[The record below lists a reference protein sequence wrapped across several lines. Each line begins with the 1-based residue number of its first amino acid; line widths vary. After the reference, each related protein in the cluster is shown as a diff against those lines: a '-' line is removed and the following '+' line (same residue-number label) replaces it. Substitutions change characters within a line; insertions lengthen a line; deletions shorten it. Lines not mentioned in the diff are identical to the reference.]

1 MKICISAKGKEKE
14 SLLDRR
20 FGRCDYFQIYD
31 TETGDFKVLENESK
45 LSNGGAGIAA
55 SNQLIDEDIEVV
67 ITGNLGPNAF
77 GIIEEEGIKAYTCE
91 SIAIGSVLEKYENG
105 ELKEIKSS
113 DPANHRANR

>member
-45 LSNGGAGIAA
+45 LSNG
-55 SNQLIDEDIEVV
+55 
-67 ITGNLGPNAF
+67 
-77 GIIEEEGIKAYTCE
+77 
-91 SIAIGSVLEKYENG
+91 
-105 ELKEIKSS
+105 
-113 DPANHRANR
+113 PANHRANR

>member
-45 LSNGGAGIAA
+45 MSNGGAGIAA
-55 SNQLIDEDIEVV
+55 SNLLIDENVDVV

-77 GIIEEEGIKAYTCE
+77 GVIEEGGIKPYTSE
-91 SIAIGSVLEKYENG
+91 SIAISSVLEKYENG

-113 DPANHRANR
+113 GPSNSGK

>member
-31 TETGDFKVLENESK
+31 TETGDFRVLENESK
-45 LSNGGAGIAA
+45 MSNGGAGIAA
-55 SNQLIDEDIEVV
+55 SNLLIDENVDVV

-77 GIIEEEGIKAYTCE
+77 GVIEEGGIKPYTSE
-91 SIAIGSVLEKYENG
+91 SIAISSVLEKYENG

-113 DPANHRANR
+113 GPANSGK